1 MISMQTR
8 TNTMIEFMCTM
19 LCGVLMCVALRS
31 LLSMISA
38 IKIKNNIIEDERIKE
53 EIAIAGEDTS

>member
-1 MISMQTR
+1 
-8 TNTMIEFMCTM
+8 MIEFMCTM